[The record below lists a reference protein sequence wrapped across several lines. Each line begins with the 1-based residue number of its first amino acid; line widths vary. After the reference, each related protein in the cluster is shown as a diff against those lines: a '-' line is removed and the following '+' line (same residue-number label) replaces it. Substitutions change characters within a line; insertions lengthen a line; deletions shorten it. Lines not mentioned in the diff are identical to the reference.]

1 MYDNNKNLHWKE
13 FKIKDE
19 IWDSNL
25 NSSEISIS
33 QNINSHKNKEISINK
48 DTTKIIYIKLL

>member
-1 MYDNNKNLHWKE
+1 MMEEFTYITVHRKHYKNSDMMYDNNKNLHWKE

-25 NSSEISIS
+25 NS
-33 QNINSHKNKEISINK
+33 
-48 DTTKIIYIKLL
+48 